1 MNIEYLIYQ
10 AERPKTAAEQR
21 RIDAANGRLSGS
33 FARQLNSMAAHVRG
47 DRPASDPQSG
57 RPCRAAR
64 QAPPQSRPAR

>member
-21 RIDAANGRLSGS
+21 RIDAVNGRLYGS
-33 FARQLNSMAAHVRG
+33 FARQLHAMAAYVRG
-47 DRPASDPQSG
+47 DRSVSHPASG

-64 QAPPQSRPAR
+64 PTPPQSHSAC